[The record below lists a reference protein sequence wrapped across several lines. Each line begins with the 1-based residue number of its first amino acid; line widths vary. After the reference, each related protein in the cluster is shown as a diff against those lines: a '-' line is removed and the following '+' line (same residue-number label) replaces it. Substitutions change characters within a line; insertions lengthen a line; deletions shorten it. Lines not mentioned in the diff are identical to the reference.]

1 MKYFLLPVL
10 ILALT
15 AGNVAAQWINK
26 TDDDPFG
33 NDKKSISMTMSD
45 GYGFGFSCQGKDTF
59 QLVYLTTEKAGDD
72 LSGAKLLSPKLKIK
86 VDSLDVVDLSAD
98 IDEAGGKLRISSSE
112 QAAVDVAKSIALA
125 KQRVAVAIEFAG
137 QRYHTQTFG
146 VSGSKDALNKALRSC
161 KLDGQPKS

>member
-1 MKYFLLPVL
+1 MKHLLLQALVW
-10 ILALT
+10 ALT
-15 AGNVAAQWINK
+15 AGNAAAQWINK

-33 NDKKSISMTMSD
+33 SDKKSISMTMSE
-45 GYGFGFSCQGKDTF
+45 GYAFGFSCQGKDIF

-72 LSGAKLLSPKLKIK
+72 LSGAKILSPKLKIK
-86 VDSLDVVDLSAD
+86 VDTLDVVDLSAD

-112 QAAVDVAKSIALA
+112 QAAVDVAKTIATA

-146 VSGSKDALNKALRSC
+146 VAGSKDALNKALKSC